1 MDAVVKGAPRSG
13 ALPCHGTPPGARRPA
28 RRQRQLVT
36 LRFAGRDRMAVS
48 GRELPRTWV
57 AGWCRREPFED
68 APAVDAGR
76 LAPGMARSG
85 SDGLLVHDL
94 LGHGRPDE
102 ADKLARHRHVGDRR
116 ALPALDEIAVAMV
129 QADLR
134 RPGPGGDLGPACR
147 RAAGGSH
154 RAPGRVAVVPG
165 RLDQEPA
172 PALVA

>member
-1 MDAVVKGAPRSG
+1 MASRWGIRDNADTVQYRRVRAPTRGRRHGSEMDAVVKGAPPSG

-36 LRFAGRDRMAVS
+36 LRFAGLDRMAVS

-94 LGHGRPDE
+94 L
-102 ADKLARHRHVGDRR
+102 
-116 ALPALDEIAVAMV
+116 
-129 QADLR
+129 
-134 RPGPGGDLGPACR
+134 
-147 RAAGGSH
+147 
-154 RAPGRVAVVPG
+154 
-165 RLDQEPA
+165 
-172 PALVA
+172 